1 MDITEADAMQFL
13 LQPDNSPNG
22 QVFRIQISDAPEILR
37 IVTTPTPA
45 SLPLSYENTEI
56 TLPMCGSGVD
66 FKHTHQKM
74 TWKTNSMYTMFKFVD
89 LAGGV
94 TLYQKVNIT
103 GVVWFGGAPTEVNGG
118 VGVVEVYHR

>member
-1 MDITEADAMQFL
+1 MQFL
-13 LQPDNSPNG
+13 LQPDGSFEGN
-22 QVFRIQISDAPEILR
+22 VFRIQITGVPEILS

-56 TLPMCGSGVD
+56 TLPMCGPGAD
-66 FKHTHQKM
+66 FEHTHQKM
-74 TWKTNSMYTMFKFVD
+74 TWKTNGLYTMFKFVD
-89 LAGGV
+89 PAGGV

-103 GVVWFGGAPTEVNGG
+103 GAVWFGGAPTEVAGG